1 MVDEGGLRNKP
12 PTPREVWLSTDTRR
26 PRRRLLDA
34 LLSSNIIV
42 LIRPT
47 NFKISAPAAA
57 DDNDDDA
64 DEDADRAMMDTD
76 NVLAPK
82 CNFLFVFKIN

>member
-12 PTPREVWLSTDTRR
+12 PTPREVWLSTDSRR

-34 LLSSNIIV
+34 VLSSNIIV

-47 NFKISAPAAA
+47 NFKISAPPAA
-57 DDNDDDA
+57 DDDDDA
-64 DEDADRAMMDTD
+64 DEDADRAMIDTD
-76 NVLAPK
+76 NGMAPK
-82 CNFLFVFKIN
+82 CKFFIRF